1 MWKVRKEKKEIKEE
15 KERARKVHLS
25 NEMKHR
31 KLMYNPSAKR
41 AAEKKKRGEKDC
53 RIARTEFN
61 LRTLPLFDTDLRVA
75 K

>member
-1 MWKVRKEKKEIKEE
+1 MESEERKERDKGGEGESEKSAFIKRDETQ
-15 KERARKVHLS
+15 KIMH
-25 NEMKHR
+25 
-31 KLMYNPSAKR
+31 NPSAKR